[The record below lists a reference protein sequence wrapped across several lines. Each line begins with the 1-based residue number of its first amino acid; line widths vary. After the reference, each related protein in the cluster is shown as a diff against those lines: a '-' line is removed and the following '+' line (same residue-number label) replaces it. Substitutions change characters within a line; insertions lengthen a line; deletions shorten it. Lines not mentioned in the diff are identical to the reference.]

1 MNMKKK
7 KINHKNNI
15 ETNNELINLIKIVV
29 IVCVIL
35 LAFYFI
41 TLLVNK
47 KTKGSVF
54 GNDDSVA
61 VIQYDKIIVGEIL
74 NRPDNNYLVLVK
86 KENDVNSNLYQ
97 SYLSIYSGKEN
108 ALKVY
113 NVDLSEV
120 FNSNYLGDETILD
133 KGIQNYKFSDTT
145 IIKVDDGSISE
156 SYVGTEAIENYLK
169 ELIK

>member
-120 FNSNYLGDETILD
+120 FNSNYVGDETILD

-156 SYVGTEAIENYLK
+156 SYVGAEAIENYLK

>member
-86 KENDVNSNLYQ
+86 KENDVLLLQPEAVAQNIQAFVIPVTGGL
-97 SYLSIYSGKEN
+97 
-108 ALKVY
+108 LK
-113 NVDLSEV
+113 
-120 FNSNYLGDETILD
+120 
-133 KGIQNYKFSDTT
+133 
-145 IIKVDDGSISE
+145 
-156 SYVGTEAIENYLK
+156 
-169 ELIK
+169 